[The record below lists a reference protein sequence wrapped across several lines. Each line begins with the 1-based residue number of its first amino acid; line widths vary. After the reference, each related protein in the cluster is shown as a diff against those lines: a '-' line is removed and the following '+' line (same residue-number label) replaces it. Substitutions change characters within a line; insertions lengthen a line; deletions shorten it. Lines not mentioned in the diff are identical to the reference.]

1 MGQKVVAVDPD
12 RTSLESVA
20 DFNRRIQVLRMNAGG
35 KTVERLMSL
44 LENILNVFEFGNS
57 NDGSENLFLHNLHLL
72 IDAGEDCGL
81 NEITFFAMTFA
92 AEFDF
97 RSLVLSRLDV
107 IHDSCELEFRNLW
120 TLDCLGFEWVA
131 DNVLL
136 RACSEFLYEFVIDIF
151 LDVDTRSSAATLT
164 LSEKKLMRWKYHD

>member
-12 RTSLESVA
+12 RSSLKSVA

-72 IDAGEDCGL
+72 IDTGEDCGL

-97 RSLVLSRLDV
+97 STLVLSGLDV
-107 IHDSCELEFRNLW
+107 IHDSCELEFRDLW
-120 TLDCLGFEWVA
+120 TLDCLGFEWVT

-136 RACSEFLYEFVIDIF
+136 CASSKFLHEFVIDIF
-151 LDVDTRSSAATLT
+151 LDVDTRSGATTLT
-164 LSEKKLMRWKYHD
+164 LSKQEFMRWKYRD